1 MFGVCVCPTLDKGS
15 YTTTLP
21 ILHRQ
26 GAVTEFVESLPT
38 KTSTFSGDASGDV
51 LMCTCF
57 NF

>member
-1 MFGVCVCPTLDKGS
+1 MLERRKAAECVCVCHTLFPRVFC
-15 YTTTLP
+15 T
-21 ILHRQ
+21 Q

-38 KTSTFSGDASGDV
+38 KTSTFSGDALGDV